1 MKPGRT
7 SPQLIRAGSEEPPE
21 QGYLPNKIRMV
32 QLKRR
37 GAAPLGF
44 SIRGGREHG
53 TGVFVSQVSGGSEAH
68 HKGLR
73 VGDQIIRI
81 NGYPIDHFIHEE
93 VLALLKAKPNIVL
106 KVKSV
111 GMIPIKDNKRD
122 PITWKLVEP
131 DPCSSGSDGTHS
143 VSSGSSLEE
152 FIETK
157 VFISGIGGSS
167 LGCSVVKGPPEFPGI
182 FVQTVKPHGLA
193 EIAGLEIGD
202 QITEVNGQGFVNVE
216 FSEAIAMLKSF
227 KEMALTVKK
236 GAGLELFPEER
247 LRRRNVRLC
256 SRTTKGRNGHHTRT
270 LNGNNTLRNRTL
282 QYTNGTNGK
291 RSSPDSF
298 HSLHDTLTNGS
309 LSEMSDRSTSLSSSQ
324 STSPVTNGHAAPHSN
339 GVDFCQK
346 LRSPENG
353 AHHYGSTNGHHH
365 QQVQHQ
371 HVLLV
376 PKLSLV
382 GAEERQRLE
391 EEKRRLH
398 EKEQLLQLEAEKL
411 AEERRQL
418 EAQKQL
424 QQLQAPL
431 MLQQQQQQPR
441 PATMPAAPPAPPQMH
456 VFAEL
461 HSVAQQRRLLRE
473 KGGAAALQNGEDAR
487 KASSA
492 RAGHRPDAKSSP
504 DVLIKQKQHEQLM
517 VEFREV
523 HKKMF
528 GAITTTVASTERSG
542 SQVPHVEAEL
552 RKAAA
557 ISNAQEAQQ
566 EALQAKAAP
575 PPMEHAQAEQ
585 AKDYKAAPEAA
596 AAAVLAGKKG
606 DAAQGESNLEATLLN
621 SMERPALE
629 FHSNMSAAP
638 MERRFED
645 AALTQLSD
653 TTSSAIE
660 ASSEVGADGRKRQWP
675 AYVPPTHPNPHM
687 FIQPSAA
694 DTGPNGLPVQATKKD
709 RAAPRPS
716 SAAKGPAPKPPG
728 PPGSPPPKDTAIKD
742 TPITDSRGPETRPP
756 KTFFAAKPLVTIGSY
771 PDGSNPRPNRFAK
784 PANVEIIDADS
795 KGTTTLDSSG
805 KPLGVR
811 SPSPGGRTPSPDGHK
826 MTVSINCKAPNR
838 PSLSTRFS
846 THVPTQAALA
856 CLGNDVTD
864 GAVVKT
870 LTFKKDG
877 PLNLILDGGLNS
889 THDGRIVVSEVLEG
903 GMIPVGG
910 EISKGDQILMVDN
923 TRLVNTTLTA
933 ARVAIQNAMAS
944 DTGDLRLTIAKMP

>member
-7 SPQLIRAGSEEPPE
+7 SPQLIRSSSGESPD

-37 GAAPLGF
+37 GTAPLGF

-122 PITWKLVEP
+122 PLTWKMVEP

-143 VSSGSSLEE
+143 VSSGSSLDE
-152 FIETK
+152 FVETK

-167 LGCSVVKGPPEFPGI
+167 LGCSVVKGPPELPGI

-227 KEMALTVKK
+227 KEMALTVRK

-247 LRRRNVRLC
+247 LRRINARLC
-256 SRTTKGRNGHHTRT
+256 NRNTKGRNGHTP
-270 LNGNNTLRNRTL
+270 NGNHTIRNRTL
-282 QYTNGTNGK
+282 YTNGTNGK
-291 RSSPDSF
+291 GSPESF
-298 HSLHDTLTNGS
+298 HDTLTNGS

-324 STSPVTNGHAAPHSN
+324 STSPVTNGHTN
-339 GVDFCQK
+339 GTNGLVEYGQK

-353 AHHYGSTNGHHH
+353 THHHHHHLYGTNG
-365 QQVQHQ
+365 QHL
-371 HVLLV
+371 LLV

-391 EEKRRLH
+391 EEKRRLL

-424 QQLQAPL
+424 QQQQQ
-431 MLQQQQQQPR
+431 LQQEHQQQHPR

-473 KGGAAALQNGEDAR
+473 KAALNGDAAAAR
-487 KASSA
+487 KPGGV
-492 RAGHRPDAKSSP
+492 RPGLRPDAKPSP

-528 GAITTTVASTERSG
+528 GSTTAAVAPSERSG
-542 SQVPHVEAEL
+542 SQQSQVDAEL
-552 RKAAA
+552 RKSAAL
-557 ISNAQEAQQ
+557 INAQEAQQ
-566 EALQAKAAP
+566 AKETMEQARGEQANTVKDDKAAP
-575 PPMEHAQAEQ
+575 
-585 AKDYKAAPEAA
+585 
-596 AAAVLAGKKG
+596 AAAVGKDVEDK
-606 DAAQGESNLEATLLN
+606 DKAQGEDESKGQATAVPLADQSSVDGIPPEYHSTVSAGPTGPGYVTDYATINL
-621 SMERPALE
+621 
-629 FHSNMSAAP
+629 
-638 MERRFED
+638 
-645 AALTQLSD
+645 LSEV
-653 TTSSAIE
+653 SSSVE
-660 ASSEVGADGRKRQWP
+660 PSSELGGGGGGGNRKRHWP

-687 FIQPSAA
+687 FIQPANA
-694 DTGPNGLPVQATKKD
+694 DKGPNGLTSKKERPIA
-709 RAAPRPS
+709 RAAHV
-716 SAAKGPAPKPPG
+716 AKGPAPKPPVPG
-728 PPGSPPPKDTAIKD
+728 PGAAKDV
-742 TPITDSRGPETRPP
+742 PITDSRGPETRPP
-756 KTFFAAKPLVTIGSY
+756 KSFFGAKPLVTIGSY
-771 PDGSNPRPNRFAK
+771 PDGSNPRPNRFAR
-784 PANVEIIDADS
+784 PANIEIIDAD
-795 KGTTTLDSSG
+795 KGTTTLDSAG
-805 KPLGVR
+805 KP
-811 SPSPGGRTPSPDGHK
+811 SAARTPSPARTQSPDAPK

-838 PSLSTRFS
+838 PSLSTRFTTNAS
-846 THVPTQAALA
+846 PTQPALA
-856 CLGNDVTD
+856 NLVNDVTE

-889 THDGRIVVSEVLEG
+889 AHDGRIVVAEVREG
-903 GMIPVGG
+903 GMIPVNG
-910 EISKGDQILMVDN
+910 EISTGDQILMVDN
-923 TRLVNTTLTA
+923 TRLVNTSLTA

-944 DTGDLRLTIAKMP
+944 ADNDLRLTIAKMP

>member
-7 SPQLIRAGSEEPPE
+7 SPQLIRSSSGESPD

-37 GAAPLGF
+37 GTAPLGF

-122 PITWKLVEP
+122 PITWKMVEP

-143 VSSGSSLEE
+143 VSSGSSLDE
-152 FIETK
+152 FVETK

-167 LGCSVVKGPPEFPGI
+167 LGCSVVKGPPELPGI

-227 KEMALTVKK
+227 KEMALTVRK

-247 LRRRNVRLC
+247 LRRINARLC
-256 SRTTKGRNGHHTRT
+256 NRNAKGRNGHAT
-270 LNGNNTLRNRTL
+270 NGNHTMRNRTL
-282 QYTNGTNGK
+282 YTNGTNGK
-291 RSSPDSF
+291 GSPESF
-298 HSLHDTLTNGS
+298 HDTLTNGS

-324 STSPVTNGHAAPHSN
+324 STSPVTNGHTN
-339 GVDFCQK
+339 GTNGLVEYGQK

-353 AHHYGSTNGHHH
+353 THHHHHHLYGTNG
-365 QQVQHQ
+365 QHL
-371 HVLLV
+371 LLV

-391 EEKRRLH
+391 EEKRRLL

-424 QQLQAPL
+424 QQQQQLQQEH
-431 MLQQQQQQPR
+431 QQQQQPQHPR

-473 KGGAAALQNGEDAR
+473 KAALNGDAAAAR
-487 KASSA
+487 KPGGI
-492 RAGHRPDAKSSP
+492 RPGLRPDAKPSP

-528 GAITTTVASTERSG
+528 GTTTAAPSERSG
-542 SQVPHVEAEL
+542 SQQSQVDAEL
-552 RKAAA
+552 RKSAAL
-557 ISNAQEAQQ
+557 INAQETS
-566 EALQAKAAP
+566 
-575 PPMEHAQAEQ
+575 
-585 AKDYKAAPEAA
+585 
-596 AAAVLAGKKG
+596 KK
-606 DAAQGESNLEATLLN
+606 
-621 SMERPALE
+621 ERPIA
-629 FHSNMSAAP
+629 
-638 MERRFED
+638 
-645 AALTQLSD
+645 
-653 TTSSAIE
+653 
-660 ASSEVGADGRKRQWP
+660 
-675 AYVPPTHPNPHM
+675 
-687 FIQPSAA
+687 
-694 DTGPNGLPVQATKKD
+694 
-709 RAAPRPS
+709 RAAHV
-716 SAAKGPAPKPPG
+716 AKGPAPKPPVPG
-728 PPGSPPPKDTAIKD
+728 PGAAKDV
-742 TPITDSRGPETRPP
+742 PITDSRGPEARPP
-756 KTFFAAKPLVTIGSY
+756 KSFFGAKPLVTIGSY
-771 PDGSNPRPNRFAK
+771 PDGSNPRPNRFAR
-784 PANVEIIDADS
+784 PANIEIIDAD
-795 KGTTTLDSSG
+795 KGTTTLDSAG
-805 KPLGVR
+805 K
-811 SPSPGGRTPSPDGHK
+811 SSAARTPSPARTQSPDAPK

-838 PSLSTRFS
+838 PSLSTRFTTNAS
-846 THVPTQAALA
+846 PTQPTLA
-856 CLGNDVTD
+856 NLVNDVTE

-889 THDGRIVVSEVLEG
+889 AHDGRIVVAEVREG
-903 GMIPVGG
+903 GMIPVDG
-910 EISKGDQILMVDN
+910 EISTGDQILMVDN
-923 TRLVNTTLTA
+923 TRLVNTSLTA

-944 DTGDLRLTIAKMP
+944 ADNDLRLTIAKMP

>member
-7 SPQLIRAGSEEPPE
+7 SPQLIRSSSGESPD

-37 GAAPLGF
+37 GTAPLGF

-122 PITWKLVEP
+122 PITWKMVEP

-143 VSSGSSLEE
+143 VSSGSSLDE
-152 FIETK
+152 FVETK

-167 LGCSVVKGPPEFPGI
+167 LGCSVVKGPPELPGI

-227 KEMALTVKK
+227 KEMALTVRK

-247 LRRRNVRLC
+247 LRRINARLC
-256 SRTTKGRNGHHTRT
+256 NRNAKGRNGHAT
-270 LNGNNTLRNRTL
+270 NGNHTMRNRTL
-282 QYTNGTNGK
+282 YTNGTNGK
-291 RSSPDSF
+291 GSPESF
-298 HSLHDTLTNGS
+298 HDTLTNGS

-324 STSPVTNGHAAPHSN
+324 STSPVTNGHTN
-339 GVDFCQK
+339 GTNGLVEYGQK

-353 AHHYGSTNGHHH
+353 THHHHHHLYGTNG
-365 QQVQHQ
+365 QHL
-371 HVLLV
+371 LLV

-391 EEKRRLH
+391 EEKRRLL

-424 QQLQAPL
+424 QQQQQLQQEH
-431 MLQQQQQQPR
+431 QQQQQPQHPR

-473 KGGAAALQNGEDAR
+473 KAALNGDAAAAR
-487 KASSA
+487 KPGGI
-492 RAGHRPDAKSSP
+492 RPGLRPDAKPSP

-528 GAITTTVASTERSG
+528 GTTTAAPSERSG
-542 SQVPHVEAEL
+542 SQQSQVDAEL
-552 RKAAA
+552 RKSAAL
-557 ISNAQEAQQ
+557 INAQEAQQ
-566 EALQAKAAP
+566 AKETMEQARGEQAKTVTDDKAAP
-575 PPMEHAQAEQ
+575 
-585 AKDYKAAPEAA
+585 D
-596 AAAVLAGKKG
+596 AAVGKDVEDK
-606 DAAQGESNLEATLLN
+606 DKAQGEDESKRQATSVPPADKSSVDGIPPEYHSTVSASPTGPGYVTDYATISLP
-621 SMERPALE
+621 STSKKERPIA
-629 FHSNMSAAP
+629 
-638 MERRFED
+638 
-645 AALTQLSD
+645 
-653 TTSSAIE
+653 
-660 ASSEVGADGRKRQWP
+660 
-675 AYVPPTHPNPHM
+675 
-687 FIQPSAA
+687 
-694 DTGPNGLPVQATKKD
+694 
-709 RAAPRPS
+709 RAAHV
-716 SAAKGPAPKPPG
+716 AKGPAPKPPVPG
-728 PPGSPPPKDTAIKD
+728 PGAAKDV
-742 TPITDSRGPETRPP
+742 PITDSRGPEARPP
-756 KTFFAAKPLVTIGSY
+756 KSFFGAKPLVTIGSY
-771 PDGSNPRPNRFAK
+771 PDGSNPRPNRFAR
-784 PANVEIIDADS
+784 PANIEIIDAD
-795 KGTTTLDSSG
+795 KGTTTLDSAG
-805 KPLGVR
+805 K
-811 SPSPGGRTPSPDGHK
+811 SSAARTPSPARTQSPDAPK

-838 PSLSTRFS
+838 PSLSTRFTTNAS
-846 THVPTQAALA
+846 PTQPTLA
-856 CLGNDVTD
+856 NLVNDVTE

-889 THDGRIVVSEVLEG
+889 AHDGRIVVAEVREG
-903 GMIPVGG
+903 GMIPVDG
-910 EISKGDQILMVDN
+910 EISTGDQILMVDN
-923 TRLVNTTLTA
+923 TRLVNTSLTA

-944 DTGDLRLTIAKMP
+944 ADNDLRLTIAKMP

>member
-1 MKPGRT
+1 MH
-7 SPQLIRAGSEEPPE
+7 S
-21 QGYLPNKIRMV
+21 Y
-32 QLKRR
+32 
-37 GAAPLGF
+37 
-44 SIRGGREHG
+44 
-53 TGVFVSQVSGGSEAH
+53 
-68 HKGLR
+68 

-122 PITWKLVEP
+122 PITWKMVEP

-143 VSSGSSLEE
+143 VSSGSSLDE
-152 FIETK
+152 FVETK

-167 LGCSVVKGPPEFPGI
+167 LGCSVVKGPPELPGI

-227 KEMALTVKK
+227 KEMALTVRK

-247 LRRRNVRLC
+247 LRRINARLC
-256 SRTTKGRNGHHTRT
+256 NRNAATKPRNGHA
-270 LNGNNTLRNRTL
+270 LNGNHTLRNSRTM
-282 QYTNGTNGK
+282 YTNGTNGK
-291 RSSPDSF
+291 GSPESF

-324 STSPVTNGHAAPHSN
+324 STSPITNGHTAPHANGN
-339 GVDFCQK
+339 GVADYGHK

-353 AHHYGSTNGHHH
+353 THHHHIHHYGTNG
-365 QQVQHQ
+365 QHQ
-371 HVLLV
+371 HLLLV

-424 QQLQAPL
+424 QQLHHQQEHQPL
-431 MLQQQQQQPR
+431 PR

-473 KGGAAALQNGEDAR
+473 KAAAQNGDDAAAR
-487 KASSA
+487 KAAA
-492 RAGHRPDAKSSP
+492 RPGLRPDAKPSP

-528 GAITTTVASTERSG
+528 GSSPAAPPERAG
-542 SQVPHVEAEL
+542 SQQSQVDAEL
-552 RKAAA
+552 RKTAA
-557 ISNAQEAQQ
+557 IINAQET
-566 EALQAKAAP
+566 AK
-575 PPMEHAQAEQ
+575 
-585 AKDYKAAPEAA
+585 KA
-596 AAAVLAGKKG
+596 
-606 DAAQGESNLEATLLN
+606 D
-621 SMERPALE
+621 RPIA
-629 FHSNMSAAP
+629 
-638 MERRFED
+638 
-645 AALTQLSD
+645 
-653 TTSSAIE
+653 
-660 ASSEVGADGRKRQWP
+660 
-675 AYVPPTHPNPHM
+675 
-687 FIQPSAA
+687 
-694 DTGPNGLPVQATKKD
+694 
-709 RAAPRPS
+709 RAAHV
-716 SAAKGPAPKPPG
+716 AKGPAPKPPVSTG
-728 PPGSPPPKDTAIKD
+728 AKDV
-742 TPITDSRGPETRPP
+742 PITDSRGPDSKPP
-756 KTFFAAKPLVTIGSY
+756 KSFFGPKPLVTIGSY
-771 PDGSNPRPNRFAK
+771 PDGSNPRPNRFAR
-784 PANVEIIDADS
+784 PANVEIVDAD
-795 KGTTTLDSSG
+795 KGQVLVLPAGMRNHLYMASEPTTTLDSSG
-805 KPLGVR
+805 KSSGA
-811 SPSPGGRTPSPDGHK
+811 RTPSPGRTQSPDGPK

-846 THVPTQAALA
+846 TNTNATQPVLA
-856 CLGNDVTD
+856 NLANDVTE

-889 THDGRIVVSEVLEG
+889 AHDGRIVVAEVREG
-903 GMIPVGG
+903 GMIPVDG
-910 EISKGDQILMVDN
+910 EISSGDQILMVDN

-944 DTGDLRLTIAKMP
+944 ADNDLRLTIAKMP

>member
-7 SPQLIRAGSEEPPE
+7 SPQLIRSSSGEPAD
-21 QGYLPNKIRMV
+21 QGYLPNKIRLV

-53 TGVFVSQVSGGSEAH
+53 TGVFVSQVTGGSEAH

-122 PITWKLVEP
+122 PITWKMVEP

-143 VSSGSSLEE
+143 VSSGSSLDE
-152 FIETK
+152 FVETK

-167 LGCSVVKGPPEFPGI
+167 LGCSVVKGPPELPGI

-227 KEMALTVKK
+227 KEMALTVRK

-247 LRRRNVRLC
+247 LRRINARLC
-256 SRTTKGRNGHHTRT
+256 NRNTATKPRNGHA
-270 LNGNNTLRNRTL
+270 LNGNHTLRNSRTM
-282 QYTNGTNGK
+282 YTNGTNGK
-291 RSSPDSF
+291 GSPESF

-324 STSPVTNGHAAPHSN
+324 STSPVTNGHTAHTHANGN
-339 GVDFCQK
+339 GVADYGHK
-346 LRSPENG
+346 LIRSPENG
-353 AHHYGSTNGHHH
+353 THHHHIHHYGTNG
-365 QQVQHQ
+365 QHQ
-371 HVLLV
+371 HLLLV
-376 PKLSLV
+376 PKLTLV

-391 EEKRRLH
+391 DEKRRLH

-424 QQLQAPL
+424 QQLHH
-431 MLQQQQQQPR
+431 QQEHQHQSQPR

-473 KGGAAALQNGEDAR
+473 KAAQNGDDAAAR
-487 KASSA
+487 KAGAA
-492 RAGHRPDAKSSP
+492 RPGLRPDAKPSP

-528 GAITTTVASTERSG
+528 GSSVAALSERSG
-542 SQVPHVEAEL
+542 AQQSQVDAEL
-552 RKAAA
+552 RKTAALV
-557 ISNAQEAQQ
+557 NVQETA
-566 EALQAKAAP
+566 
-575 PPMEHAQAEQ
+575 
-585 AKDYKAAPEAA
+585 
-596 AAAVLAGKKG
+596 KKG
-606 DAAQGESNLEATLLN
+606 
-621 SMERPALE
+621 ERPIA
-629 FHSNMSAAP
+629 
-638 MERRFED
+638 
-645 AALTQLSD
+645 
-653 TTSSAIE
+653 
-660 ASSEVGADGRKRQWP
+660 
-675 AYVPPTHPNPHM
+675 
-687 FIQPSAA
+687 
-694 DTGPNGLPVQATKKD
+694 
-709 RAAPRPS
+709 RAAHV
-716 SAAKGPAPKPPG
+716 AKGPAPKPPVATG
-728 PPGSPPPKDTAIKD
+728 AKDV
-742 TPITDSRGPETRPP
+742 PITDSRGPDSKPP
-756 KTFFAAKPLVTIGSY
+756 KSFFGPKPLVTIGSY
-771 PDGSNPRPNRFAK
+771 PDGSNPRPNRFAR
-784 PANVEIIDADS
+784 PAKVEIVDAE

-805 KPLGVR
+805 K
-811 SPSPGGRTPSPDGHK
+811 SSDARTPSPGRTQSPDGPK

-846 THVPTQAALA
+846 TNTNATQPVLA
-856 CLGNDVTD
+856 NLANDVTE

-889 THDGRIVVSEVLEG
+889 AQDGRIVVAEVREG
-903 GMIPVGG
+903 GMIPVDG
-910 EISKGDQILMVDN
+910 EVRSGDQILMVDN

-944 DTGDLRLTIAKMP
+944 ADNDLRLTIAKMP

>member
-324 STSPVTNGHAAPHSN
+324 STSPVTNGHAAPHTN

-557 ISNAQEAQQ
+557 ISNAQE
-566 EALQAKAAP
+566 
-575 PPMEHAQAEQ
+575 
-585 AKDYKAAPEAA
+585 
-596 AAAVLAGKKG
+596 
-606 DAAQGESNLEATLLN
+606 
-621 SMERPALE
+621 
-629 FHSNMSAAP
+629 
-638 MERRFED
+638 
-645 AALTQLSD
+645 
-653 TTSSAIE
+653 
-660 ASSEVGADGRKRQWP
+660 
-675 AYVPPTHPNPHM
+675 
-687 FIQPSAA
+687 
-694 DTGPNGLPVQATKKD
+694 PVQATKKD

>member
-7 SPQLIRAGSEEPPE
+7 SPQLIRSSSGESPD

-37 GAAPLGF
+37 GTAPLGF

-122 PITWKLVEP
+122 PITWKMVEP

-143 VSSGSSLEE
+143 VSSGSSIDE
-152 FIETK
+152 FVETK

-167 LGCSVVKGPPEFPGI
+167 LGCSVVKGPPELPGI

-227 KEMALTVKK
+227 KEMALTVRK

-247 LRRRNVRLC
+247 LRRINARLC
-256 SRTTKGRNGHHTRT
+256 NRNGKAR
-270 LNGNNTLRNRTL
+270 NGNHATNGNHTIRNRTL
-282 QYTNGTNGK
+282 YTNGTNGK
-291 RSSPDSF
+291 GSPESF
-298 HSLHDTLTNGS
+298 HDTLTNGS

-324 STSPVTNGHAAPHSN
+324 STSPVTNGHTN
-339 GVDFCQK
+339 GTNGLVEYGQK
-346 LRSPENG
+346 LRSSENG
-353 AHHYGSTNGHHH
+353 PHHHHLYGTNG
-365 QQVQHQ
+365 QHL
-371 HVLLV
+371 LLV

-382 GAEERQRLE
+382 GAEERQRIE
-391 EEKRRLH
+391 EEKRRLL

-424 QQLQAPL
+424 QQQQQLQHEH
-431 MLQQQQQQPR
+431 QQQQQQHPR

-473 KGGAAALQNGEDAR
+473 KAAQNGDAAAPR
-487 KASSA
+487 KPGGI
-492 RAGHRPDAKSSP
+492 RPGLRPDAKPSP

-528 GAITTTVASTERSG
+528 GATNAVVAPSERSG
-542 SQVPHVEAEL
+542 SQQSHVDGDL
-552 RKAAA
+552 RKSAAL
-557 ISNAQEAQQ
+557 INAQEA
-566 EALQAKAAP
+566 L
-575 PPMEHAQAEQ
+575 
-585 AKDYKAAPEAA
+585 
-596 AAAVLAGKKG
+596 
-606 DAAQGESNLEATLLN
+606 
-621 SMERPALE
+621 
-629 FHSNMSAAP
+629 
-638 MERRFED
+638 
-645 AALTQLSD
+645 
-653 TTSSAIE
+653 
-660 ASSEVGADGRKRQWP
+660 
-675 AYVPPTHPNPHM
+675 
-687 FIQPSAA
+687 
-694 DTGPNGLPVQATKKD
+694 KKD
-709 RAAPRPS
+709 RPIARAAHVV
-716 SAAKGPAPKPPG
+716 KGPAPKPPV
-728 PPGSPPPKDTAIKD
+728 PGAAKDV
-742 TPITDSRGPETRPP
+742 PITDSRGPEAKPP
-756 KTFFAAKPLVTIGSY
+756 KSFFNGKPLVTIGSY
-771 PDGSNPRPNRFAK
+771 PDGSNPRPNRFAR
-784 PANVEIIDADS
+784 PANVEIIDAD
-795 KGTTTLDSSG
+795 KGTTTVDSSG
-805 KPLGVR
+805 KSGSV
-811 SPSPGGRTPSPDGHK
+811 RTPSPARTQSPDGPK

-838 PSLSTRFS
+838 PSLSTRFTTNAS
-846 THVPTQAALA
+846 PAQPALTNLA
-856 CLGNDVTD
+856 NDVTE

-889 THDGRIVVSEVLEG
+889 AHDGRIVVAEVREG
-903 GMIPVGG
+903 GMVPVDG
-910 EISKGDQILMVDN
+910 EISAGDQILMVDN
-923 TRLVNTTLTA
+923 TRLVNSTLTA

-944 DTGDLRLTIAKMP
+944 AHNDLRLTIAKMP

>member
-1 MKPGRT
+1 
-7 SPQLIRAGSEEPPE
+7 
-21 QGYLPNKIRMV
+21 
-32 QLKRR
+32 
-37 GAAPLGF
+37 
-44 SIRGGREHG
+44 
-53 TGVFVSQVSGGSEAH
+53 
-68 HKGLR
+68 
-73 VGDQIIRI
+73 
-81 NGYPIDHFIHEE
+81 
-93 VLALLKAKPNIVL
+93 
-106 KVKSV
+106 
-111 GMIPIKDNKRD
+111 MIPIKDNKRD
-122 PITWKLVEP
+122 PITWKMVEP

-143 VSSGSSLEE
+143 VSSGSSLDE
-152 FIETK
+152 FVETK

-167 LGCSVVKGPPEFPGI
+167 LGCSVVKGPPELPGI

-227 KEMALTVKK
+227 KEMALTVRK

-247 LRRRNVRLC
+247 LRRINARLC
-256 SRTTKGRNGHHTRT
+256 NRNAATKPRNGHA
-270 LNGNNTLRNRTL
+270 LNGNHTLRNRTM
-282 QYTNGTNGK
+282 YTNGTNGK
-291 RSSPDSF
+291 GSPESF

-324 STSPVTNGHAAPHSN
+324 STSPITNGHTAPHANGN
-339 GVDFCQK
+339 GVADYGHK

-353 AHHYGSTNGHHH
+353 THHHHIHHYGTNG
-365 QQVQHQ
+365 QHQ
-371 HVLLV
+371 HLLLV

-424 QQLQAPL
+424 QQLHHQQEHQPL
-431 MLQQQQQQPR
+431 PR

-473 KGGAAALQNGEDAR
+473 KAAAQNGDDAAAR
-487 KASSA
+487 KAAA
-492 RAGHRPDAKSSP
+492 RPGLRPDAKPSP

-528 GAITTTVASTERSG
+528 GSSPAAPPERAG
-542 SQVPHVEAEL
+542 SQQSQVDAEL
-552 RKAAA
+552 RKTAA
-557 ISNAQEAQQ
+557 IINAQET
-566 EALQAKAAP
+566 AK
-575 PPMEHAQAEQ
+575 
-585 AKDYKAAPEAA
+585 KA
-596 AAAVLAGKKG
+596 
-606 DAAQGESNLEATLLN
+606 D
-621 SMERPALE
+621 RPIA
-629 FHSNMSAAP
+629 
-638 MERRFED
+638 
-645 AALTQLSD
+645 
-653 TTSSAIE
+653 
-660 ASSEVGADGRKRQWP
+660 
-675 AYVPPTHPNPHM
+675 
-687 FIQPSAA
+687 
-694 DTGPNGLPVQATKKD
+694 
-709 RAAPRPS
+709 RAAHV
-716 SAAKGPAPKPPG
+716 AKGPAPKPPVSTG
-728 PPGSPPPKDTAIKD
+728 AKDV
-742 TPITDSRGPETRPP
+742 PITDSRGPDSKPP
-756 KTFFAAKPLVTIGSY
+756 KSFFGPKPLVTIGSY
-771 PDGSNPRPNRFAK
+771 PDGSNPRPNRFAR
-784 PANVEIIDADS
+784 PANVEIVDAD
-795 KGTTTLDSSG
+795 KGQVLVLPAGMRNHLYMASEPTTTLDSSG
-805 KPLGVR
+805 KSSGA
-811 SPSPGGRTPSPDGHK
+811 RTPSPGRTQSPDGPK

-846 THVPTQAALA
+846 TNTNATQPVLA
-856 CLGNDVTD
+856 NLANDVTE

-889 THDGRIVVSEVLEG
+889 AHDGRIVVAEVREG
-903 GMIPVGG
+903 GMIPVDG
-910 EISKGDQILMVDN
+910 EISSGDQILMVDN

-944 DTGDLRLTIAKMP
+944 ADNDLRLTIAKMP

>member
-7 SPQLIRAGSEEPPE
+7 SPQLIRSSSGESPD

-37 GAAPLGF
+37 GTAPLGF

-122 PITWKLVEP
+122 PITWKMVEP

-143 VSSGSSLEE
+143 VSSGSSLDE
-152 FIETK
+152 FVETK

-167 LGCSVVKGPPEFPGI
+167 LGCSVVKGPPELPGI

-227 KEMALTVKK
+227 KEMALTVRK

-247 LRRRNVRLC
+247 LRRINARLC
-256 SRTTKGRNGHHTRT
+256 NRNAKGRNGHAT
-270 LNGNNTLRNRTL
+270 NGNHTMRNRTL
-282 QYTNGTNGK
+282 YTNGTNGK
-291 RSSPDSF
+291 GSPESF
-298 HSLHDTLTNGS
+298 HDTLTNGS

-324 STSPVTNGHAAPHSN
+324 STSPVTNGHTN
-339 GVDFCQK
+339 GTNGLVEYGQK

-353 AHHYGSTNGHHH
+353 THHHHHHLYGTNG
-365 QQVQHQ
+365 QHL
-371 HVLLV
+371 LLV

-391 EEKRRLH
+391 EEKRRLL

-424 QQLQAPL
+424 QQQQQLQQEH
-431 MLQQQQQQPR
+431 QQQQQPQHPR

-473 KGGAAALQNGEDAR
+473 KAALNGDAAAAR
-487 KASSA
+487 KPGGI
-492 RAGHRPDAKSSP
+492 RPGLRPDAKPSP

-528 GAITTTVASTERSG
+528 GTTTAAPSERSG
-542 SQVPHVEAEL
+542 SQQSQVDAEL
-552 RKAAA
+552 RKSAAL
-557 ISNAQEAQQ
+557 INAQEAQQ
-566 EALQAKAAP
+566 AKETMEQARGEQAKTVKDDKAAP
-575 PPMEHAQAEQ
+575 
-585 AKDYKAAPEAA
+585 D
-596 AAAVLAGKKG
+596 AAVGKDVEDK
-606 DAAQGESNLEATLLN
+606 DKAQGEDESKRQATSVPPADKSSVDGIPPEYHSTVSASPTGPGYVTDYATISLL
-621 SMERPALE
+621 STSKKERPIA
-629 FHSNMSAAP
+629 
-638 MERRFED
+638 
-645 AALTQLSD
+645 
-653 TTSSAIE
+653 
-660 ASSEVGADGRKRQWP
+660 
-675 AYVPPTHPNPHM
+675 
-687 FIQPSAA
+687 
-694 DTGPNGLPVQATKKD
+694 
-709 RAAPRPS
+709 RAAHV
-716 SAAKGPAPKPPG
+716 AKGPAPKPPVPG
-728 PPGSPPPKDTAIKD
+728 PGAAKDV
-742 TPITDSRGPETRPP
+742 PITDSRGPEARPP
-756 KTFFAAKPLVTIGSY
+756 KSFFGAKPLVTIGSY
-771 PDGSNPRPNRFAK
+771 PDGSNPRPNRFAR
-784 PANVEIIDADS
+784 PANIEIIDAD
-795 KGTTTLDSSG
+795 KGTTTLDSAG
-805 KPLGVR
+805 K
-811 SPSPGGRTPSPDGHK
+811 SSAARTPSPARTQSPDAPK

-838 PSLSTRFS
+838 PSLSTRFTTNAS
-846 THVPTQAALA
+846 PTQPTLA
-856 CLGNDVTD
+856 NLVNDVTE

-889 THDGRIVVSEVLEG
+889 AHDGRIVVAEVREG
-903 GMIPVGG
+903 GMIPVDG
-910 EISKGDQILMVDN
+910 EISTGDQILMVDN
-923 TRLVNTTLTA
+923 TRLVNTSLTA

-944 DTGDLRLTIAKMP
+944 ADNDLRLTIAKMP

>member
-7 SPQLIRAGSEEPPE
+7 SPQLIRSSSGESPD

-37 GAAPLGF
+37 GTAPLGF

-122 PITWKLVEP
+122 PITWKMVEP

-143 VSSGSSLEE
+143 VSSGSSIDE
-152 FIETK
+152 FVETK

-167 LGCSVVKGPPEFPGI
+167 LGCSVVKGPPELPGI

-227 KEMALTVKK
+227 KEMALTVRK

-247 LRRRNVRLC
+247 LRRINARLC
-256 SRTTKGRNGHHTRT
+256 NRNGKAR
-270 LNGNNTLRNRTL
+270 NGNHATNGNHTIRNRTL
-282 QYTNGTNGK
+282 YTNGTNGK
-291 RSSPDSF
+291 GSPESF
-298 HSLHDTLTNGS
+298 HDTLTNGS

-324 STSPVTNGHAAPHSN
+324 STSPVTNGHTN
-339 GVDFCQK
+339 GTNGLVEYGQK
-346 LRSPENG
+346 LRSSENG
-353 AHHYGSTNGHHH
+353 PHHHHLYGTNG
-365 QQVQHQ
+365 QHL
-371 HVLLV
+371 LLV

-382 GAEERQRLE
+382 GAEERQRIE
-391 EEKRRLH
+391 EEKRRLL

-424 QQLQAPL
+424 QQQQQLQHEH
-431 MLQQQQQQPR
+431 QQQQQQHPR

-473 KGGAAALQNGEDAR
+473 KAAQNGDAAAPR
-487 KASSA
+487 KPGGI
-492 RAGHRPDAKSSP
+492 RPGLRPDAKPSP

-528 GAITTTVASTERSG
+528 GATNAVVAPSERSG
-542 SQVPHVEAEL
+542 SQQSHVDGDL
-552 RKAAA
+552 RKSAAL
-557 ISNAQEAQQ
+557 INAQEAQRAKETMEQ
-566 EALQAKAAP
+566 ALGEHASTVKDDKAAP
-575 PPMEHAQAEQ
+575 
-585 AKDYKAAPEAA
+585 
-596 AAAVLAGKKG
+596 AAAVANGVEAK
-606 DAAQGESNLEATLLN
+606 DEAQGQDKSKATAVPSTELSSVEGIPAEYHSTVSAGPTGPGYVTDYATLSL
-621 SMERPALE
+621 
-629 FHSNMSAAP
+629 
-638 MERRFED
+638 
-645 AALTQLSD
+645 
-653 TTSSAIE
+653 
-660 ASSEVGADGRKRQWP
+660 
-675 AYVPPTHPNPHM
+675 
-687 FIQPSAA
+687 PSA
-694 DTGPNGLPVQATKKD
+694 LKKD
-709 RAAPRPS
+709 RPIARAAHVV
-716 SAAKGPAPKPPG
+716 KGPAPKPPV
-728 PPGSPPPKDTAIKD
+728 PGAAKDV
-742 TPITDSRGPETRPP
+742 PITDSRGPEAKPP
-756 KTFFAAKPLVTIGSY
+756 KSFFNGKPLVTIGSY
-771 PDGSNPRPNRFAK
+771 PDGSNPRPNRFAR
-784 PANVEIIDADS
+784 PANVEIIDAD
-795 KGTTTLDSSG
+795 KGTTTVDSSG
-805 KPLGVR
+805 KSGSV
-811 SPSPGGRTPSPDGHK
+811 RTPSPARTQSPDGPK

-838 PSLSTRFS
+838 PSLSTRFTTNAS
-846 THVPTQAALA
+846 PAQPALTNLA
-856 CLGNDVTD
+856 NDVTE

-889 THDGRIVVSEVLEG
+889 AHDGRIVVAEVREG
-903 GMIPVGG
+903 GMVPVDG
-910 EISKGDQILMVDN
+910 EISAGDQILMVDN
-923 TRLVNTTLTA
+923 TRLVNSTLTA

-944 DTGDLRLTIAKMP
+944 AHNDLRLTIAKMP

>member
-7 SPQLIRAGSEEPPE
+7 SPQLIRSSSGESPD

-37 GAAPLGF
+37 GTAPLGF

-122 PITWKLVEP
+122 PITWKMVEP

-143 VSSGSSLEE
+143 VSSGSSLDE
-152 FIETK
+152 FVETK

-167 LGCSVVKGPPEFPGI
+167 LGCSVVKGPPELPGI

-227 KEMALTVKK
+227 KEMALTVRK

-247 LRRRNVRLC
+247 LRRINARLC
-256 SRTTKGRNGHHTRT
+256 NRNAKGRSNGHAAT
-270 LNGNNTLRNRTL
+270 NGNHTMRNRTL
-282 QYTNGTNGK
+282 YTNGTNGTNGK
-291 RSSPDSF
+291 GSPESF
-298 HSLHDTLTNGS
+298 HDTLTNGS

-324 STSPVTNGHAAPHSN
+324 STSPVTNGHTN
-339 GVDFCQK
+339 GTNGTNGLVEYGQK

-353 AHHYGSTNGHHH
+353 THHHHHHLYGTNG
-365 QQVQHQ
+365 QHL
-371 HVLLV
+371 LLV

-391 EEKRRLH
+391 EEKRRLL

-424 QQLQAPL
+424 QQQQQLQQEH
-431 MLQQQQQQPR
+431 QQQQPQHPR

-473 KGGAAALQNGEDAR
+473 KAALNGDAAAAR
-487 KASSA
+487 KPGGI
-492 RAGHRPDAKSSP
+492 RPGLRPDAKPSP

-528 GAITTTVASTERSG
+528 GATSAAVAPSERSG
-542 SQVPHVEAEL
+542 SQQSHVDAEL
-552 RKAAA
+552 RKSAAL
-557 ISNAQEAQQ
+557 INAQEAQQ
-566 EALQAKAAP
+566 AKETMEQARGEQAKTVKDDKAAP
-575 PPMEHAQAEQ
+575 
-585 AKDYKAAPEAA
+585 D
-596 AAAVLAGKKG
+596 AAVGKDVEDK
-606 DAAQGESNLEATLLN
+606 DKVQGEDESKRNATAVPPADQPSVDGIPPEYHSTVSAGPAGPGYVTDYATISLL
-621 SMERPALE
+621 SEV
-629 FHSNMSAAP
+629 
-638 MERRFED
+638 
-645 AALTQLSD
+645 
-653 TTSSAIE
+653 SSSVDP
-660 ASSEVGADGRKRQWP
+660 SSELGGTGGGNRKRHWP

-687 FIQPSAA
+687 FIQPANA
-694 DTGPNGLPVQATKKD
+694 DKGPNGLASKKERPIARATHV
-709 RAAPRPS
+709 
-716 SAAKGPAPKPPG
+716 AKGPAPKPPVPG
-728 PPGSPPPKDTAIKD
+728 PGAAKDV
-742 TPITDSRGPETRPP
+742 PITDSRGPEARPP
-756 KTFFAAKPLVTIGSY
+756 KSFFGAKPLVTIGSY
-771 PDGSNPRPNRFAK
+771 PDGSNPRPNRFAR
-784 PANVEIIDADS
+784 PANVEIIDADR
-795 KGTTTLDSSG
+795 GTTTLDSAG
-805 KPLGVR
+805 K
-811 SPSPGGRTPSPDGHK
+811 SSAARTPSPARTQSPDAPK

-838 PSLSTRFS
+838 PSLSTRFTTNAS
-846 THVPTQAALA
+846 PTQPTLA
-856 CLGNDVTD
+856 NLVNDVTE

-889 THDGRIVVSEVLEG
+889 AHDGRIVVAEVREG
-903 GMIPVGG
+903 GMIPVDG
-910 EISKGDQILMVDN
+910 EISTGDQILMVDN
-923 TRLVNTTLTA
+923 TRLVNTSLTA

-944 DTGDLRLTIAKMP
+944 ADNDLRLTIAKMP

>member
-7 SPQLIRAGSEEPPE
+7 SPQLIRSSSGESPD

-37 GAAPLGF
+37 GTAPLGF

-122 PITWKLVEP
+122 PITWKMVEP

-143 VSSGSSLEE
+143 VSSGSSLDE
-152 FIETK
+152 FVETK

-167 LGCSVVKGPPEFPGI
+167 LGCSVVKGPPELPGI

-227 KEMALTVKK
+227 KEMALTVRK

-247 LRRRNVRLC
+247 LRRINARLC
-256 SRTTKGRNGHHTRT
+256 NRSAKGRSNGHTT
-270 LNGNNTLRNRTL
+270 NGNHTIRNRTL
-282 QYTNGTNGK
+282 YTNGTNGK
-291 RSSPDSF
+291 GSPESF
-298 HSLHDTLTNGS
+298 HDTLTNGS

-324 STSPVTNGHAAPHSN
+324 STSPVTNGHTN
-339 GVDFCQK
+339 GTNGLVEYGQK
-346 LRSPENG
+346 LRSSENG
-353 AHHYGSTNGHHH
+353 THHHHHHLYGTNG
-365 QQVQHQ
+365 QHL
-371 HVLLV
+371 LLV

-382 GAEERQRLE
+382 GAEERQRIE
-391 EEKRRLH
+391 EEKRRLL

-411 AEERRQL
+411 AEERRLL

-424 QQLQAPL
+424 QQQQQLQQEH
-431 MLQQQQQQPR
+431 QQQQQQHPR

-473 KGGAAALQNGEDAR
+473 KAAQNGDAAAAR
-487 KASSA
+487 KPGGI
-492 RAGHRPDAKSSP
+492 RPGLRPDAKPSP

-528 GAITTTVASTERSG
+528 GATNAVVAPSERSG
-542 SQVPHVEAEL
+542 SQQSQVDADL
-552 RKAAA
+552 RKSAAL
-557 ISNAQEAQQ
+557 INAQETS
-566 EALQAKAAP
+566 
-575 PPMEHAQAEQ
+575 
-585 AKDYKAAPEAA
+585 
-596 AAAVLAGKKG
+596 KK
-606 DAAQGESNLEATLLN
+606 
-621 SMERPALE
+621 ERPIA
-629 FHSNMSAAP
+629 
-638 MERRFED
+638 
-645 AALTQLSD
+645 
-653 TTSSAIE
+653 
-660 ASSEVGADGRKRQWP
+660 
-675 AYVPPTHPNPHM
+675 
-687 FIQPSAA
+687 
-694 DTGPNGLPVQATKKD
+694 
-709 RAAPRPS
+709 RAAHVV
-716 SAAKGPAPKPPG
+716 KGPAPKPPAPVSAG
-728 PPGSPPPKDTAIKD
+728 AAKDV
-742 TPITDSRGPETRPP
+742 PITDSRGPEAKPP
-756 KTFFAAKPLVTIGSY
+756 KSFFGGKPLVTIGSY
-771 PDGSNPRPNRFAK
+771 PDGSNPRPNRFAR
-784 PANVEIIDADS
+784 PANVEIIDAD
-795 KGTTTLDSSG
+795 KGTTTVDSSG
-805 KPLGVR
+805 KSSGV
-811 SPSPGGRTPSPDGHK
+811 RTPSPARTQSPDGPK

-838 PSLSTRFS
+838 PSLSTRFTTNAS
-846 THVPTQAALA
+846 PTQPALA
-856 CLGNDVTD
+856 NLANDVTE

-889 THDGRIVVSEVLEG
+889 AHDGRIVVAEVREG
-903 GMIPVGG
+903 GMIPVDG
-910 EISKGDQILMVDN
+910 EISTGDQILMVDN

-944 DTGDLRLTIAKMP
+944 ADNDLRLTIAKMP

>member
-1 MKPGRT
+1 MH
-7 SPQLIRAGSEEPPE
+7 S
-21 QGYLPNKIRMV
+21 Y
-32 QLKRR
+32 
-37 GAAPLGF
+37 
-44 SIRGGREHG
+44 
-53 TGVFVSQVSGGSEAH
+53 
-68 HKGLR
+68 

-122 PITWKLVEP
+122 PITWKMVEP

-143 VSSGSSLEE
+143 VSSGSSLDE
-152 FIETK
+152 FVETK

-167 LGCSVVKGPPEFPGI
+167 LGCSVVKGPPELPGI

-227 KEMALTVKK
+227 KEMALTVRK

-247 LRRRNVRLC
+247 LRRINARLC
-256 SRTTKGRNGHHTRT
+256 NRNAATKPRNGHA
-270 LNGNNTLRNRTL
+270 LNGNHTLRNRTM
-282 QYTNGTNGK
+282 YTNGTNGK
-291 RSSPDSF
+291 GSPESF

-324 STSPVTNGHAAPHSN
+324 STSPITNGHTAPHANGN
-339 GVDFCQK
+339 GVADYGHK

-353 AHHYGSTNGHHH
+353 THHHHIHHYGTNG
-365 QQVQHQ
+365 QHQ
-371 HVLLV
+371 HLLLV

-424 QQLQAPL
+424 QQLHHQQEHQPL
-431 MLQQQQQQPR
+431 PR

-473 KGGAAALQNGEDAR
+473 KAAAQNGDDAAAR
-487 KASSA
+487 KAAA
-492 RAGHRPDAKSSP
+492 RPGLRPDAKPSP

-528 GAITTTVASTERSG
+528 GSSPAAPPERAG
-542 SQVPHVEAEL
+542 SQQSQVDAEL
-552 RKAAA
+552 RKTAA
-557 ISNAQEAQQ
+557 IINAQEAQQ
-566 EALQAKAAP
+566 VKA
-575 PPMEHAQAEQ
+575 PMDHARGEQ
-585 AKDYKAAPEAA
+585 AKDDKAAPAAAEAA
-596 AAAVLAGKKG
+596 AVIGKDSDKDKAQDESKNGVAASPTEPQSSVEELPPELHSTVSAGPTG
-606 DAAQGESNLEATLLN
+606 PGYVTDYATIN
-621 SMERPALE
+621 
-629 FHSNMSAAP
+629 
-638 MERRFED
+638 
-645 AALTQLSD
+645 QLSEV
-653 TTSSAIE
+653 TSSIE
-660 ASSEVGADGRKRQWP
+660 PSSEAAGNGGGGGRKRQWP

-687 FIQPSAA
+687 FIQPAA
-694 DTGPNGLPVQATKKD
+694 GADKGPNGLTAKKAD
-709 RAAPRPS
+709 RPIARAAHV
-716 SAAKGPAPKPPG
+716 AKGPAPKPPVSTG
-728 PPGSPPPKDTAIKD
+728 AKDV
-742 TPITDSRGPETRPP
+742 PITDSRGPDSKPP
-756 KTFFAAKPLVTIGSY
+756 KSFFGPKPLVTIGSY
-771 PDGSNPRPNRFAK
+771 PDGSNPRPNRFAR
-784 PANVEIIDADS
+784 PANVEIVDAD
-795 KGTTTLDSSG
+795 KGQVLVLPAGMRNHLYMASEPTTTLDSSG
-805 KPLGVR
+805 KSSGA
-811 SPSPGGRTPSPDGHK
+811 RTPSPGRTQSPDGPK

-846 THVPTQAALA
+846 TNTNATQPVLA
-856 CLGNDVTD
+856 NLANDVTE

-889 THDGRIVVSEVLEG
+889 AHDGRIVVAEVREG
-903 GMIPVGG
+903 GMIPVDG
-910 EISKGDQILMVDN
+910 EISSGDQILMVDN

-944 DTGDLRLTIAKMP
+944 ADNDLRLTIAKMP

>member
-7 SPQLIRAGSEEPPE
+7 SPQLIRSSSGESPD

-37 GAAPLGF
+37 GTAPLGF

-122 PITWKLVEP
+122 PITWKMVEP

-143 VSSGSSLEE
+143 VSSGSSLDE
-152 FIETK
+152 FVETK

-167 LGCSVVKGPPEFPGI
+167 LGCSVVKGPPELPGI

-227 KEMALTVKK
+227 KEMALTVRK

-247 LRRRNVRLC
+247 LRRINARLC
-256 SRTTKGRNGHHTRT
+256 NRSAKGRSNGHTT
-270 LNGNNTLRNRTL
+270 NGNHTIRNRTL
-282 QYTNGTNGK
+282 YTNGTNGK
-291 RSSPDSF
+291 GSPESF
-298 HSLHDTLTNGS
+298 HDTLTNGS

-324 STSPVTNGHAAPHSN
+324 STSPVTNGHTN
-339 GVDFCQK
+339 GTNGLVEYGQK
-346 LRSPENG
+346 LRSSENG
-353 AHHYGSTNGHHH
+353 THHHHHHLYGTNG
-365 QQVQHQ
+365 QHL
-371 HVLLV
+371 LLV

-382 GAEERQRLE
+382 GAEERQRIE
-391 EEKRRLH
+391 EEKRRLL

-424 QQLQAPL
+424 QQQQQLQQEH
-431 MLQQQQQQPR
+431 QQQQQQHPR

-473 KGGAAALQNGEDAR
+473 KAAQNGDALAAR
-487 KASSA
+487 KPGGI
-492 RAGHRPDAKSSP
+492 RPGLRPDAKPSP

-528 GAITTTVASTERSG
+528 GATNAVVAPSERSG
-542 SQVPHVEAEL
+542 SQQSQVDADL
-552 RKAAA
+552 RKSAAL
-557 ISNAQEAQQ
+557 INAQETS
-566 EALQAKAAP
+566 
-575 PPMEHAQAEQ
+575 
-585 AKDYKAAPEAA
+585 
-596 AAAVLAGKKG
+596 KK
-606 DAAQGESNLEATLLN
+606 
-621 SMERPALE
+621 ERPIA
-629 FHSNMSAAP
+629 
-638 MERRFED
+638 
-645 AALTQLSD
+645 
-653 TTSSAIE
+653 
-660 ASSEVGADGRKRQWP
+660 
-675 AYVPPTHPNPHM
+675 
-687 FIQPSAA
+687 
-694 DTGPNGLPVQATKKD
+694 
-709 RAAPRPS
+709 RAAHVV
-716 SAAKGPAPKPPG
+716 KGPAPKPPAPVSAG
-728 PPGSPPPKDTAIKD
+728 AAKDV
-742 TPITDSRGPETRPP
+742 PITDSRGPEAKPP
-756 KTFFAAKPLVTIGSY
+756 KSFFSGKPLVTIGSY
-771 PDGSNPRPNRFAK
+771 PDGSNPRPNRFAR
-784 PANVEIIDADS
+784 PANVEIIDAD
-795 KGTTTLDSSG
+795 KGTTTVDSSG
-805 KPLGVR
+805 KSSGV
-811 SPSPGGRTPSPDGHK
+811 RTPSPGRTQSPDGPK

-838 PSLSTRFS
+838 PSLSTRFTTNAS
-846 THVPTQAALA
+846 PTQPALA
-856 CLGNDVTD
+856 NLANDVTE

-889 THDGRIVVSEVLEG
+889 AHDGRIVVAEVREG
-903 GMIPVGG
+903 GMIPVDG
-910 EISKGDQILMVDN
+910 EISAGDQILMVDN

-944 DTGDLRLTIAKMP
+944 ADNDLRLTIAKMP

>member
-1 MKPGRT
+1 MSPVARMEPPDSGNV
-7 SPQLIRAGSEEPPE
+7 SPQLIRSSSGESPD

-37 GAAPLGF
+37 GTAPLGF

-122 PITWKLVEP
+122 PITWKMVEP

-143 VSSGSSLEE
+143 VSSGSSIDE
-152 FIETK
+152 FVETK

-167 LGCSVVKGPPEFPGI
+167 LGCSVVKGPPELPGI

-227 KEMALTVKK
+227 KEMALTVRK

-247 LRRRNVRLC
+247 LRRINARLC
-256 SRTTKGRNGHHTRT
+256 NRNGKAR
-270 LNGNNTLRNRTL
+270 NGNHATNGNHTIRNRTL
-282 QYTNGTNGK
+282 YTNGTNGK
-291 RSSPDSF
+291 GSPESF
-298 HSLHDTLTNGS
+298 HDTLTNGS

-324 STSPVTNGHAAPHSN
+324 STSPVTNGHTN
-339 GVDFCQK
+339 GTNGLVEYGQK
-346 LRSPENG
+346 LRSSENG
-353 AHHYGSTNGHHH
+353 THHHHLYGTNG
-365 QQVQHQ
+365 QHL
-371 HVLLV
+371 LLV

-382 GAEERQRLE
+382 GAEERQRIE
-391 EEKRRLH
+391 EEKRRLL

-424 QQLQAPL
+424 QQQQQLQQEH
-431 MLQQQQQQPR
+431 QQQQQQHPR

-473 KGGAAALQNGEDAR
+473 KAAQNGDTAAPR
-487 KASSA
+487 KPGGI
-492 RAGHRPDAKSSP
+492 RPGLRPDAKPSP

-528 GAITTTVASTERSG
+528 GATNAVVAPSDRSG
-542 SQVPHVEAEL
+542 SQQPHVDGDL
-552 RKAAA
+552 RKSAAL
-557 ISNAQEAQQ
+557 INAQEAQRAKETMEQ
-566 EALQAKAAP
+566 ALGEHASTVKDDKAAP
-575 PPMEHAQAEQ
+575 
-585 AKDYKAAPEAA
+585 
-596 AAAVLAGKKG
+596 AAAVANGVEAK
-606 DAAQGESNLEATLLN
+606 DEAQGEDKSKATAVPSTELSSVEGIPAEYHSTVSAGPAGPGYVTDYATLSL
-621 SMERPALE
+621 
-629 FHSNMSAAP
+629 
-638 MERRFED
+638 
-645 AALTQLSD
+645 
-653 TTSSAIE
+653 
-660 ASSEVGADGRKRQWP
+660 
-675 AYVPPTHPNPHM
+675 
-687 FIQPSAA
+687 PSA
-694 DTGPNGLPVQATKKD
+694 LKKD
-709 RAAPRPS
+709 RPIARAAHVV
-716 SAAKGPAPKPPG
+716 KGPAPKPPV
-728 PPGSPPPKDTAIKD
+728 PGAAKDV
-742 TPITDSRGPETRPP
+742 PITDSRGPEAKPP
-756 KTFFAAKPLVTIGSY
+756 KSFFNGKPLVTIGSY
-771 PDGSNPRPNRFAK
+771 PDGSNPRPNRFAR
-784 PANVEIIDADS
+784 PANVEIIDAD
-795 KGTTTLDSSG
+795 KGTTTVDSSG
-805 KPLGVR
+805 KSGSV
-811 SPSPGGRTPSPDGHK
+811 RTPSPARTQSPDGPK

-838 PSLSTRFS
+838 PSLSTRFTTNAS
-846 THVPTQAALA
+846 PAQPALTNLA
-856 CLGNDVTD
+856 NDVTE

-889 THDGRIVVSEVLEG
+889 AHDGRIVVAEVREG
-903 GMIPVGG
+903 GMVPVDG
-910 EISKGDQILMVDN
+910 EISAGDQILMVDN
-923 TRLVNTTLTA
+923 TRLVNATLTA

-944 DTGDLRLTIAKMP
+944 AHNDLRLTIAKMP

>member
-1 MKPGRT
+1 MSPVARMEPPDSGNV
-7 SPQLIRAGSEEPPE
+7 SPQLIRSSSGESPD

-37 GAAPLGF
+37 GTAPLGF

-122 PITWKLVEP
+122 PITWKMVEP

-143 VSSGSSLEE
+143 VSSGSSIDE
-152 FIETK
+152 FVETK

-167 LGCSVVKGPPEFPGI
+167 LGCSVVKGPPELPGI

-227 KEMALTVKK
+227 KEMALTVRK

-247 LRRRNVRLC
+247 LRRINARLC
-256 SRTTKGRNGHHTRT
+256 NRNGKAR
-270 LNGNNTLRNRTL
+270 NGNHATNGNHTIRNRTL
-282 QYTNGTNGK
+282 YTNGTNGK
-291 RSSPDSF
+291 GSPESF
-298 HSLHDTLTNGS
+298 HDTLTNGS

-324 STSPVTNGHAAPHSN
+324 STSPVTNGHTN
-339 GVDFCQK
+339 GTNGLVEYGQK
-346 LRSPENG
+346 LRSSENG
-353 AHHYGSTNGHHH
+353 THHHHLYGTNG
-365 QQVQHQ
+365 QHL
-371 HVLLV
+371 LLV

-382 GAEERQRLE
+382 GAEERQRIE
-391 EEKRRLH
+391 EEKRRLL

-424 QQLQAPL
+424 QQQQQLQQEH
-431 MLQQQQQQPR
+431 QQQQQQHPR

-473 KGGAAALQNGEDAR
+473 KAAQNGDTAAPR
-487 KASSA
+487 KPGGI
-492 RAGHRPDAKSSP
+492 RPGLRPDAKPSP

-528 GAITTTVASTERSG
+528 GATNAVVAPSDRSG
-542 SQVPHVEAEL
+542 SQQPHVDGDL
-552 RKAAA
+552 RKSAAL
-557 ISNAQEAQQ
+557 INAQEA
-566 EALQAKAAP
+566 L
-575 PPMEHAQAEQ
+575 
-585 AKDYKAAPEAA
+585 
-596 AAAVLAGKKG
+596 
-606 DAAQGESNLEATLLN
+606 
-621 SMERPALE
+621 
-629 FHSNMSAAP
+629 
-638 MERRFED
+638 
-645 AALTQLSD
+645 
-653 TTSSAIE
+653 
-660 ASSEVGADGRKRQWP
+660 
-675 AYVPPTHPNPHM
+675 
-687 FIQPSAA
+687 
-694 DTGPNGLPVQATKKD
+694 KKD
-709 RAAPRPS
+709 RPIARAAHVV
-716 SAAKGPAPKPPG
+716 KGPAPKPPV
-728 PPGSPPPKDTAIKD
+728 PGAAKDV
-742 TPITDSRGPETRPP
+742 PITDSRGPEAKPP
-756 KTFFAAKPLVTIGSY
+756 KSFFNGKPLVTIGSY
-771 PDGSNPRPNRFAK
+771 PDGSNPRPNRFAR
-784 PANVEIIDADS
+784 PANVEIIDAD
-795 KGTTTLDSSG
+795 KGTTTVDSSG
-805 KPLGVR
+805 KSGSV
-811 SPSPGGRTPSPDGHK
+811 RTPSPARTQSPDGPK

-838 PSLSTRFS
+838 PSLSTRFTTNAS
-846 THVPTQAALA
+846 PAQPALTNLA
-856 CLGNDVTD
+856 NDVTE

-889 THDGRIVVSEVLEG
+889 AHDGRIVVAEVREG
-903 GMIPVGG
+903 GMVPVDG
-910 EISKGDQILMVDN
+910 EISAGDQILMVDN
-923 TRLVNTTLTA
+923 TRLVNATLTA

-944 DTGDLRLTIAKMP
+944 AHNDLRLTIAKMP

>member
-1 MKPGRT
+1 MSVFRRVEGWPPDGVALVRVACCGASAGCCCHRGQQQQQQQGVEKSPPRVCRIAMKKSATKPSNPT
-7 SPQLIRAGSEEPPE
+7 SSSCLS
-21 QGYLPNKIRMV
+21 
-32 QLKRR
+32 
-37 GAAPLGF
+37 
-44 SIRGGREHG
+44 GREHG

-122 PITWKLVEP
+122 PITWKMVEP

-143 VSSGSSLEE
+143 VSSGSSLDE
-152 FIETK
+152 FVETK

-167 LGCSVVKGPPEFPGI
+167 LGCSVVKGPPELPGI

-227 KEMALTVKK
+227 KEMALTVRK

-247 LRRRNVRLC
+247 LRRINARLC
-256 SRTTKGRNGHHTRT
+256 NRNAKGRSNGHAAT
-270 LNGNNTLRNRTL
+270 NGNHTMRNRTL
-282 QYTNGTNGK
+282 YTNGTNGTNGK
-291 RSSPDSF
+291 GSPESF
-298 HSLHDTLTNGS
+298 HDTLTNGS

-324 STSPVTNGHAAPHSN
+324 STSPVTNGHTN
-339 GVDFCQK
+339 GTNGTNGLVEYGQK

-353 AHHYGSTNGHHH
+353 THHHHHHLYGTNG
-365 QQVQHQ
+365 QHL
-371 HVLLV
+371 LLV

-391 EEKRRLH
+391 EEKRRLL

-424 QQLQAPL
+424 QQQQQLQQEH
-431 MLQQQQQQPR
+431 QQQQPQHPR

-473 KGGAAALQNGEDAR
+473 KAALNGDAAAAR
-487 KASSA
+487 KPGGI
-492 RAGHRPDAKSSP
+492 RPGLRPDAKPSP

-528 GAITTTVASTERSG
+528 GATSAAVAPSERSG
-542 SQVPHVEAEL
+542 SQQSHVDAEL
-552 RKAAA
+552 RKSAAL
-557 ISNAQEAQQ
+557 INAQEAS
-566 EALQAKAAP
+566 
-575 PPMEHAQAEQ
+575 
-585 AKDYKAAPEAA
+585 
-596 AAAVLAGKKG
+596 KK
-606 DAAQGESNLEATLLN
+606 
-621 SMERPALE
+621 ERPIAR
-629 FHSNMSAAP
+629 A
-638 MERRFED
+638 
-645 AALTQLSD
+645 
-653 TTSSAIE
+653 
-660 ASSEVGADGRKRQWP
+660 
-675 AYVPPTHPNPHM
+675 TH
-687 FIQPSAA
+687 
-694 DTGPNGLPVQATKKD
+694 V
-709 RAAPRPS
+709 
-716 SAAKGPAPKPPG
+716 AKGPAPKPPVPG
-728 PPGSPPPKDTAIKD
+728 PGAAKDV
-742 TPITDSRGPETRPP
+742 PITDSRGPEARPP
-756 KTFFAAKPLVTIGSY
+756 KSFFGAKPLVTIGSY
-771 PDGSNPRPNRFAK
+771 PDGSNPRPNRFAR
-784 PANVEIIDADS
+784 PANVEIIDADR
-795 KGTTTLDSSG
+795 GTTTLDSAG
-805 KPLGVR
+805 K
-811 SPSPGGRTPSPDGHK
+811 SSAARTPSPARTQSPDAPK

-838 PSLSTRFS
+838 PSLSTRFTTNAS
-846 THVPTQAALA
+846 PTQPTLA
-856 CLGNDVTD
+856 NLVNDVTE

-889 THDGRIVVSEVLEG
+889 AHDGRIVVAEVREG
-903 GMIPVGG
+903 GMIPVDG
-910 EISKGDQILMVDN
+910 EISTGDQILMVDN
-923 TRLVNTTLTA
+923 TRLVNTSLTA

-944 DTGDLRLTIAKMP
+944 ADNDLRLTIAKMP

>member
-7 SPQLIRAGSEEPPE
+7 SPQLIRSSSGESPD

-37 GAAPLGF
+37 GTAPLGF

-122 PITWKLVEP
+122 PLTWKMVEP

-143 VSSGSSLEE
+143 VSSGSSLDE
-152 FIETK
+152 FVETK

-167 LGCSVVKGPPEFPGI
+167 LGCSVVKGPPELPGI

-227 KEMALTVKK
+227 KEMALTVRK

-247 LRRRNVRLC
+247 LRRINARLC
-256 SRTTKGRNGHHTRT
+256 NRNTKGRNGHTT
-270 LNGNNTLRNRTL
+270 NGNHTIRNRTL
-282 QYTNGTNGK
+282 YTNGTNGK
-291 RSSPDSF
+291 GSPESF
-298 HSLHDTLTNGS
+298 HDTLTNGS

-324 STSPVTNGHAAPHSN
+324 STSPVTNGHTN
-339 GVDFCQK
+339 GTNGLVEYGQK

-353 AHHYGSTNGHHH
+353 THHHHHHLYGTNG
-365 QQVQHQ
+365 QHL
-371 HVLLV
+371 LLV

-391 EEKRRLH
+391 EEKRRLL

-424 QQLQAPL
+424 QQQQQLQQEH
-431 MLQQQQQQPR
+431 QQQQPQHPR

-473 KGGAAALQNGEDAR
+473 KAALNGDAAAAR
-487 KASSA
+487 KPGGV
-492 RAGHRPDAKSSP
+492 RPGLRPDAKPSP

-528 GAITTTVASTERSG
+528 GSTTAAVAPSERSG
-542 SQVPHVEAEL
+542 SQQSQVDAEL
-552 RKAAA
+552 RKSAAL
-557 ISNAQEAQQ
+557 INAQETS
-566 EALQAKAAP
+566 
-575 PPMEHAQAEQ
+575 
-585 AKDYKAAPEAA
+585 
-596 AAAVLAGKKG
+596 KK
-606 DAAQGESNLEATLLN
+606 
-621 SMERPALE
+621 ERPIAR
-629 FHSNMSAAP
+629 A
-638 MERRFED
+638 
-645 AALTQLSD
+645 
-653 TTSSAIE
+653 
-660 ASSEVGADGRKRQWP
+660 
-675 AYVPPTHPNPHM
+675 TH
-687 FIQPSAA
+687 
-694 DTGPNGLPVQATKKD
+694 V
-709 RAAPRPS
+709 
-716 SAAKGPAPKPPG
+716 AKGPAPKPPVPG
-728 PPGSPPPKDTAIKD
+728 PGAAKDV
-742 TPITDSRGPETRPP
+742 PITDSRGPETRPP
-756 KTFFAAKPLVTIGSY
+756 KSFFGAKPLVTIGSY
-771 PDGSNPRPNRFAK
+771 PDGSNPRPNRFAR
-784 PANVEIIDADS
+784 PANIEIIDAD
-795 KGTTTLDSSG
+795 KGTTTLDSAG
-805 KPLGVR
+805 K
-811 SPSPGGRTPSPDGHK
+811 SSAARTPSPARTQSPDAPK

-838 PSLSTRFS
+838 PSLSTRFTTNAS
-846 THVPTQAALA
+846 PTQPALA
-856 CLGNDVTD
+856 NLVNDVTE

-889 THDGRIVVSEVLEG
+889 AHDGRIVVAEVREG
-903 GMIPVGG
+903 GMIPVNG
-910 EISKGDQILMVDN
+910 EISTGDQILMVDN
-923 TRLVNTTLTA
+923 TRLVNTSLTA
-933 ARVAIQNAMAS
+933 ARVAIQ
-944 DTGDLRLTIAKMP
+944 MPWQAPTMTSG

>member
-1 MKPGRT
+1 
-7 SPQLIRAGSEEPPE
+7 
-21 QGYLPNKIRMV
+21 
-32 QLKRR
+32 
-37 GAAPLGF
+37 
-44 SIRGGREHG
+44 
-53 TGVFVSQVSGGSEAH
+53 
-68 HKGLR
+68 
-73 VGDQIIRI
+73 
-81 NGYPIDHFIHEE
+81 
-93 VLALLKAKPNIVL
+93 
-106 KVKSV
+106 
-111 GMIPIKDNKRD
+111 MIPIKDNKRD
-122 PITWKLVEP
+122 PITWKMVEP

-143 VSSGSSLEE
+143 VSSGSSLDE
-152 FIETK
+152 FVETK

-167 LGCSVVKGPPEFPGI
+167 LGCSVVKGPPELPGI

-227 KEMALTVKK
+227 KEMALTVRK

-247 LRRRNVRLC
+247 LRRINARLC
-256 SRTTKGRNGHHTRT
+256 NRNAATKPRNGHA
-270 LNGNNTLRNRTL
+270 LNGNHTLRNSRTM
-282 QYTNGTNGK
+282 YTNGTNGK
-291 RSSPDSF
+291 GSPESF

-324 STSPVTNGHAAPHSN
+324 STSPITNGHTAPHANGN
-339 GVDFCQK
+339 GVADYGHK

-353 AHHYGSTNGHHH
+353 THHHHIHHYGTNG
-365 QQVQHQ
+365 QHQ
-371 HVLLV
+371 HLLLV

-424 QQLQAPL
+424 QQLHHQQEHQPL
-431 MLQQQQQQPR
+431 PR

-473 KGGAAALQNGEDAR
+473 KAAAQNGDDAAAR
-487 KASSA
+487 KAAA
-492 RAGHRPDAKSSP
+492 RPGLRPDAKPSP

-528 GAITTTVASTERSG
+528 GSSPAAPPERAG
-542 SQVPHVEAEL
+542 SQQSQVDAEL
-552 RKAAA
+552 RKTAA
-557 ISNAQEAQQ
+557 IINAQET
-566 EALQAKAAP
+566 AK
-575 PPMEHAQAEQ
+575 
-585 AKDYKAAPEAA
+585 KA
-596 AAAVLAGKKG
+596 
-606 DAAQGESNLEATLLN
+606 D
-621 SMERPALE
+621 RPIA
-629 FHSNMSAAP
+629 
-638 MERRFED
+638 
-645 AALTQLSD
+645 
-653 TTSSAIE
+653 
-660 ASSEVGADGRKRQWP
+660 
-675 AYVPPTHPNPHM
+675 
-687 FIQPSAA
+687 
-694 DTGPNGLPVQATKKD
+694 
-709 RAAPRPS
+709 RAAHV
-716 SAAKGPAPKPPG
+716 AKGPAPKPPVSTG
-728 PPGSPPPKDTAIKD
+728 AKDV
-742 TPITDSRGPETRPP
+742 PITDSRGPDSKPP
-756 KTFFAAKPLVTIGSY
+756 KSFFGPKPLVTIGSY
-771 PDGSNPRPNRFAK
+771 PDGSNPRPNRFAR
-784 PANVEIIDADS
+784 PANVEIVDAD
-795 KGTTTLDSSG
+795 KGQVLVLPAGMRNHLYMASEPTTTLDSSG
-805 KPLGVR
+805 KSSGA
-811 SPSPGGRTPSPDGHK
+811 RTPSPGRTQSPDGPK

-846 THVPTQAALA
+846 TNTNATQPVLA
-856 CLGNDVTD
+856 NLANDVTE

-889 THDGRIVVSEVLEG
+889 AHDGRIVVAEVREG
-903 GMIPVGG
+903 GMIPVDG
-910 EISKGDQILMVDN
+910 EISSGDQILMVDN

-944 DTGDLRLTIAKMP
+944 ADNDLRLTIAKMP

>member
-7 SPQLIRAGSEEPPE
+7 SPQLIRSSSGESPD

-37 GAAPLGF
+37 GTAPLGF

-122 PITWKLVEP
+122 PLTWKMVEP

-143 VSSGSSLEE
+143 VSSGSSLDE
-152 FIETK
+152 FVETK

-167 LGCSVVKGPPEFPGI
+167 LGCSVVKGPPELPGI

-227 KEMALTVKK
+227 KEMALTVRK

-247 LRRRNVRLC
+247 LRRINARLC
-256 SRTTKGRNGHHTRT
+256 NRNTKGRNGHTT
-270 LNGNNTLRNRTL
+270 NGNHTIRNRTL
-282 QYTNGTNGK
+282 YTNGTNGK
-291 RSSPDSF
+291 GSPESF
-298 HSLHDTLTNGS
+298 HDTLTNGS

-324 STSPVTNGHAAPHSN
+324 STSPVTNGHTN
-339 GVDFCQK
+339 GTNGLVEYGQK

-353 AHHYGSTNGHHH
+353 THHHHHHLYGTNG
-365 QQVQHQ
+365 QHL
-371 HVLLV
+371 LLV

-391 EEKRRLH
+391 EEKRRLL

-424 QQLQAPL
+424 QQQQQLQQEH
-431 MLQQQQQQPR
+431 QQQQPQHPR

-473 KGGAAALQNGEDAR
+473 KAALNGDAAAAR
-487 KASSA
+487 KPGGV
-492 RAGHRPDAKSSP
+492 RPGLRPDAKPSP

-528 GAITTTVASTERSG
+528 GSTTAAVAPSERSG
-542 SQVPHVEAEL
+542 SQQSQVDAEL
-552 RKAAA
+552 RKSAAL
-557 ISNAQEAQQ
+557 INAQEAQQ
-566 EALQAKAAP
+566 AKETMEQARGEQANTVKDDKAAP
-575 PPMEHAQAEQ
+575 
-585 AKDYKAAPEAA
+585 
-596 AAAVLAGKKG
+596 AAAVGKDVEDK
-606 DAAQGESNLEATLLN
+606 DKAQGENESKGQAT
-621 SMERPALE
+621 A
-629 FHSNMSAAP
+629 
-638 MERRFED
+638 
-645 AALTQLSD
+645 
-653 TTSSAIE
+653 
-660 ASSEVGADGRKRQWP
+660 
-675 AYVPPTHPNPHM
+675 VPPTDQSSVDGIPPEYHSTV
-687 FIQPSAA
+687 SAGP
-694 DTGPNGLPVQATKKD
+694 TGPGYVTDYATINLLSTSKKERPIA
-709 RAAPRPS
+709 RATHV
-716 SAAKGPAPKPPG
+716 AKGPAPKPPVPG
-728 PPGSPPPKDTAIKD
+728 PGAAKDV
-742 TPITDSRGPETRPP
+742 PITDSRGPETRPP
-756 KTFFAAKPLVTIGSY
+756 KSFFGAKPLVTIGSY
-771 PDGSNPRPNRFAK
+771 PDGSNPRPNRFAR
-784 PANVEIIDADS
+784 PANIEIIDAD
-795 KGTTTLDSSG
+795 KGTTTLDSAG
-805 KPLGVR
+805 K
-811 SPSPGGRTPSPDGHK
+811 SSAARTPSPARTQSPDAPK

-838 PSLSTRFS
+838 PSLSTRFTTNAS
-846 THVPTQAALA
+846 PTQPALA
-856 CLGNDVTD
+856 NLVNDVTE

-889 THDGRIVVSEVLEG
+889 AHDGRIVVAEVREG
-903 GMIPVGG
+903 GMIPVNG
-910 EISKGDQILMVDN
+910 EISTGDQILMVDN
-923 TRLVNTTLTA
+923 TRLVNTSLTA
-933 ARVAIQNAMAS
+933 ARVAIQ
-944 DTGDLRLTIAKMP
+944 MPWQAPTMTSG

>member
-1 MKPGRT
+1 
-7 SPQLIRAGSEEPPE
+7 
-21 QGYLPNKIRMV
+21 
-32 QLKRR
+32 
-37 GAAPLGF
+37 
-44 SIRGGREHG
+44 
-53 TGVFVSQVSGGSEAH
+53 
-68 HKGLR
+68 
-73 VGDQIIRI
+73 
-81 NGYPIDHFIHEE
+81 
-93 VLALLKAKPNIVL
+93 
-106 KVKSV
+106 
-111 GMIPIKDNKRD
+111 MIPIKDNKRD
-122 PITWKLVEP
+122 PITWKMVEP

-143 VSSGSSLEE
+143 VSSGSSLDE
-152 FIETK
+152 FVETK

-167 LGCSVVKGPPEFPGI
+167 LGCSVVKGPPELPGI

-227 KEMALTVKK
+227 KEMALTVRK

-247 LRRRNVRLC
+247 LRRINARLC
-256 SRTTKGRNGHHTRT
+256 NRNAATKPRNGHA
-270 LNGNNTLRNRTL
+270 LNGNHTLRNRTM
-282 QYTNGTNGK
+282 YTNGTNGK
-291 RSSPDSF
+291 GSPESF

-324 STSPVTNGHAAPHSN
+324 STSPITNGHTAPHANGN
-339 GVDFCQK
+339 GVADYGHK

-353 AHHYGSTNGHHH
+353 THHHHIHHYGTNG
-365 QQVQHQ
+365 QHQ
-371 HVLLV
+371 HLLLV

-424 QQLQAPL
+424 QQLHHQQEHQPL
-431 MLQQQQQQPR
+431 PR

-473 KGGAAALQNGEDAR
+473 KAAAQNGDDAAAR
-487 KASSA
+487 KAAA
-492 RAGHRPDAKSSP
+492 RPGLRPDAKPSP

-528 GAITTTVASTERSG
+528 GSSPAAPPERAG
-542 SQVPHVEAEL
+542 SQQSQVDAEL
-552 RKAAA
+552 RKTAA
-557 ISNAQEAQQ
+557 IINAQEAQQ
-566 EALQAKAAP
+566 VKA
-575 PPMEHAQAEQ
+575 PMDHARGEQ
-585 AKDYKAAPEAA
+585 AKDDKAAPAAAEAA
-596 AAAVLAGKKG
+596 AVIGKDSDKDKAQDESKNGVAASPTEPQSSVEELPPELHSTVSAGPTG
-606 DAAQGESNLEATLLN
+606 PGYVTDYATIN
-621 SMERPALE
+621 
-629 FHSNMSAAP
+629 
-638 MERRFED
+638 
-645 AALTQLSD
+645 QLS
-653 TTSSAIE
+653 TAKK
-660 ASSEVGADGRKRQWP
+660 ADRP
-675 AYVPPTHPNPHM
+675 IA
-687 FIQPSAA
+687 
-694 DTGPNGLPVQATKKD
+694 
-709 RAAPRPS
+709 RAAHV
-716 SAAKGPAPKPPG
+716 AKGPAPKPPVSTG
-728 PPGSPPPKDTAIKD
+728 AKDV
-742 TPITDSRGPETRPP
+742 PITDSRGPDSKPP
-756 KTFFAAKPLVTIGSY
+756 KSFFGPKPLVTIGSY
-771 PDGSNPRPNRFAK
+771 PDGSNPRPNRFAR
-784 PANVEIIDADS
+784 PANVEIVDAD
-795 KGTTTLDSSG
+795 KGQVLVLPAGMRNHLYMASEPTTTLDSSG
-805 KPLGVR
+805 KSSGA
-811 SPSPGGRTPSPDGHK
+811 RTPSPGRTQSPDGPK

-846 THVPTQAALA
+846 TNTNATQPVLA
-856 CLGNDVTD
+856 NLANDVTE

-889 THDGRIVVSEVLEG
+889 AHDGRIVVAEVREG
-903 GMIPVGG
+903 GMIPVDG
-910 EISKGDQILMVDN
+910 EISSGDQILMVDN

-944 DTGDLRLTIAKMP
+944 ADNDLRLTIAKMP